1 MAVLMS
7 SSSSAGTRSIGA
19 AVGIGI
25 CVGAA
30 GSVGTTVASAPLPQ
44 ADNIKAIKS
53 ARMGK
58 VFVLFCFVVN
68 RTDQREI
75 KIVFQQRLLSAQ

>member
-7 SSSSAGTRSIGA
+7 SSSSAGTRSVGA

-30 GSVGTTVASAPLPQ
+30 GSVGTKVASAPPPQ

-58 VFVLFCFVVN
+58 VFVLFFFVVN
-68 RTDQREI
+68 HPDQREI